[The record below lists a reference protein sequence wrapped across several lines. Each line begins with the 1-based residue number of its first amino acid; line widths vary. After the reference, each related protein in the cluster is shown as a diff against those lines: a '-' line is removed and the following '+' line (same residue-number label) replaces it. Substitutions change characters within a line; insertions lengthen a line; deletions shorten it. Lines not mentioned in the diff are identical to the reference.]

1 MNTSSMNKVLA
12 SVFGLFLIFQS
23 ALAQD
28 YSVSRNTSIESD
40 RSGTT
45 KWSTSTGL
53 SSFNVEYRGK
63 IEIEDDDKDI
73 KSMSDGAYLEIS
85 KTVFGSKRSI
95 VIESI
100 GGGKFKKQY
109 YEGRTLVNW
118 EPGGREWLAEILPE
132 VVRTTTLCAE
142 SRVNRF
148 FKQGGT
154 SAVLNEIDKIES
166 DYTKSYYANLL
177 MKQPIQ
183 VKDYAPIINK

>member
-1 MNTSSMNKVLA
+1 MNTSSITKAL
-12 SVFGLFLIFQS
+12 SGIFGLVLIFQ
-23 ALAQD
+23 AAVAQEYTTPT
-28 YSVSRNTSIESD
+28 YSSSKNINIESD
-40 RSGTT
+40 KSGTT

-109 YEGRTLVNW
+109 YENRTMVNW
-118 EPGGREWLAEILPE
+118 EPQGREWLAEILPE

-142 SRVNRF
+142 SRVKRF

-154 SAVLNEIDKIES
+154 TAVLAEMDKIDS
-166 DYTKSYYANLL
+166 DYT
-177 MKQPIQ
+177 
-183 VKDYAPIINK
+183 